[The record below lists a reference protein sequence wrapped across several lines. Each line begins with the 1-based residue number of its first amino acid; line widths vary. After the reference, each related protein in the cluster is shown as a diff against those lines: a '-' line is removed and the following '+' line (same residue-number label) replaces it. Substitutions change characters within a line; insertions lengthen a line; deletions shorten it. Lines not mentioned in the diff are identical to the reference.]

1 MSDSI
6 DIFSAAALADD
17 ADVRHQGIGFIDG
30 SISGYALLMGDDA
43 AAAPAIIESLT
54 QRKVVAFI
62 TEDVLIAALREA
74 GLPLGWNSG
83 TVPLDLPCT
92 LGFIARMAQVF
103 GNADSHA
110 EALRYARQRLQGFTL
125 LLGEPTPDRLTLA
138 QAATPLGCPLL
149 SNADL
154 PASVETWEISAEFHP
169 AIGGVDLSDIV
180 QIGIEERGLQIH
192 VPIPELPVAYSSDF
206 SGQVVRD
213 EACGACLAGVELTVT
228 GEKIIDGQI
237 MVVGPDLDSGLSG
250 NQPYAMLIEI
260 SGREM
265 QPDFEPVLE
274 RQIETMFNDVDGVVH
289 RGQRTMVTLRVTQK
303 AINKGLRL
311 RHLGEILHAR
321 YHNEFGNI
329 LSRVQITFFTE
340 PAQIQTVAKRAQ
352 AIYEQRDK
360 RLSSLTDEDVDIFYT
375 CNLCQTIAAGHLCV
389 ISPEHPGVCGAVDW
403 MDARAAVSIRP
414 VGPNKAVKKG
424 DLIDARLGQWK
435 SVNQIVQQ
443 ESGGALTAYSLYSMM
458 QDPGTACGDFECIT
472 AMLPMTNGV
481 MVVDRNYTELT
492 PSGMDWAMLYEMVG
506 AGVPVPGFIGHSKR
520 ALQRDKFIAAEGGWR
535 RIVWMNHALREELR
549 PVLDALATETEVP
562 GFVDK
567 IATEK
572 IALTEDEI
580 LAYMETSAHPAL
592 MMDPMI

>member
-1 MSDSI
+1 MPDSI
-6 DIFSAAALADD
+6 DIFSAAASTDD
-17 ADVRHQGIGFIDG
+17 AEVRHQGIGFLDG

-43 AAAPAIIESLT
+43 AAAPAIVESLARR
-54 QRKVVAFI
+54 QVVVFI
-62 TEDVLIAALREA
+62 TEDMLIAALRED
-74 GLPLGWNSG
+74 GQPLGWNFCI
-83 TVPLDLPCT
+83 VPLDLPRA

-110 EALRYARQRLQGFTL
+110 ETLRYARQRLLGFTL
-125 LLGEPTPDRLTLA
+125 LLGEPTSDRLALA

-149 SNADL
+149 SNAEL
-154 PASVETWEISAEFHP
+154 PSSVETWEISAEYRA

-180 QIGIEERGLQIH
+180 QMGIEERGLQIH
-192 VPIPELPVAYSSDF
+192 VPIPELPVAYSPDF

-303 AINKGLRL
+303 AIDKGLRL

-435 SVNQIVQQ
+435 NVNQIVQQ

-520 ALQRDKFIAAEGGWR
+520 ALQRDKFIAADGGWR

-549 PVLDALATETEVP
+549 PVLDALATEAGVP

-567 IATEK
+567 IATEEN
-572 IALTEDEI
+572 ALTEDEI
-580 LAYMETSAHPAL
+580 LAHMETGAHPAL